1 MQICCLIVSP
11 AFNAAAIYLTLKHVA
26 IAFGAQASRLRPK
39 YYTWIFITFDVLA
52 LILQGTGGGLAATS
66 HNNSNQLKLGDDLM
80 ITGISWQVATLLV
93 FGIMFGDYILR
104 RRASGIPLSKVAM
117 ATKNDRKFQIFVVAV
132 SIAYLAI
139 LIRCVYRIA
148 EMANGWRNPIM
159 QRQGL
164 FIGLDSS

>member
-1 MQICCLIVSP
+1 MQICCLIISP

-26 IAFGAQASRLRPK
+26 IAFGPEASRLRPK
-39 YYTWIFITFDVLA
+39 YYTWIFITFDLLA
-52 LILQGTGGGLAATS
+52 LILQGTGGGMAATS
-66 HNNSNQLKLGDDLM
+66 NNNDHQLTTGDNLM
-80 ITGISWQVATLLV
+80 LTGIAWQDATLLA
-93 FGIMFGDYILR
+93 FGLMFGDYVWR
-104 RRASGIPLSKVAM
+104 RRASGVPLSKVAV
-117 ATKNDRKFQIFVVAV
+117 ATASDKKFQIFMVAI

-159 QRQGL
+159 QSQGL